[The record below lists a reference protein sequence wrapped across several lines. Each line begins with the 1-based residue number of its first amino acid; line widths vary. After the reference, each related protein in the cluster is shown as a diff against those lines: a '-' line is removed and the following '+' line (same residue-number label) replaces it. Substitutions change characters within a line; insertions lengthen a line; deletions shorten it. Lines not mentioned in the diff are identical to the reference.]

1 MTTENKLFSTML
13 SCMHEGVLVIDHH
26 SRKVILHNRA
36 FFEVWKI
43 DRTTINESDDFA
55 LLGQVLEKLRE
66 PQSFIA
72 LVENLYMSPEKSSL
86 DVVELKDGRFLERHS
101 EPFRLDGEISGRIFF
116 FRDVTEVTLA
126 NLKLSD
132 QKAVLQTVL
141 NTIPYSV
148 FWKDLDLNY
157 IGCNE
162 RFSRDCG
169 RATEQIVGKCDFDMP
184 WTNEESENYRAHDRK
199 VIESGV
205 PIYNVEE
212 SQVNSDGTHTTVLTS
227 KVPLKN
233 SAGEAVGLL
242 GIYTDISEFRENQRL
257 VKEHETMLVNA
268 AQLSS
273 LGEMAGGIA
282 HEINNPLSIIKSSTR
297 LFNKILT
304 KDPIDKKMVKEVV
317 DEIDET
323 VDRIARIVVGLKNIS
338 RGAEVD
344 KNECLLRDIVTDVLS
359 VASERFRSKGID
371 IIKEIDDAALD
382 APLYANRIQLS
393 QVLINLMNNA
403 FDAVEVLDLHDKW
416 IKLSIQQSE
425 KQLHLSVEDCGF
437 GIPEEIRDKMFNPFF
452 TTKEIGKGTGLGL
465 SISKSMIEKHGGKF
479 SYDEKSAHT
488 RFVIQLPKQD

>member
-26 SRKVILHNRA
+26 SRKVVLHNKA

-43 DRTTINESDDFA
+43 DRASINEDDDFA
-55 LLGQVLEKLRE
+55 LLGQVFDKLCN
-66 PQSFIA
+66 PQAFVG
-72 LVENLYMSPEKSSL
+72 LVEELYKHPERSSL
-86 DVVELKDGRFLERHS
+86 DVVELKDGRCLERHS
-101 EPFRLDGEISGRIFF
+101 EPFRLDGEISARIFF

-126 NLKLSD
+126 NRSLSD
-132 QKAVLQTVL
+132 QKALLETVL

-148 FWKDLDLNY
+148 FWKDLKLNY
-157 IGCNE
+157 LGCNE

-169 RATEQIVGKCDFDMP
+169 RPVSAIIGRNDFDMP
-184 WTNEESENYRAHDRK
+184 WTNAEAENYRALDRQ
-199 VIESGV
+199 VIETGV

-212 SQVNSDGTHTTVLTS
+212 TQFNSDGTQTIVLTS

-233 SAGEAVGLL
+233 TAGTTVGLL
-242 GIYTDISEFRENQRL
+242 GVYTDITEFRENQRL

-304 KDPIDKKMVKEVV
+304 KENLDRTMIQEIVT
-317 DEIDET
+317 EIDET

-344 KNECLLRDIVTDVLS
+344 KRECVLRDIVTDVLS

-371 IIKEIDDAALD
+371 IIKDIDEKALD
-382 APLYANRIQLS
+382 VSLHANRIQIS

-403 FDAVEVLDLHDKW
+403 FDAVEILPIQEKW
-416 IKLSIQQSE
+416 IKLSIHEAE
-425 KQLHLSVEDCGF
+425 KELQLSVEDCGS
-437 GIPEEIRDKMFNPFF
+437 GIPEEVREKMFNPFY

-465 SISKSMIEKHGGKF
+465 SISKSMIEKHGGSF
-479 SYDEKSAHT
+479 SYDEKSEHT
-488 RFVIQLPKQD
+488 RFLIRLPKQS